1 MAALRPDYDDDPGRW
16 TSRAAPQDVHEL
28 VAPELEGPVLD
39 VGCGDG
45 RLAAL
50 AAGRGIAWIGVD
62 SSRSQLVPTLTVP
75 SCWRTCGSCPSGMA
89 HSTRRLTCGA
99 IRP

>member
-1 MAALRPDYDDDPGRW
+1 MAALRPDYDDDPERW
-16 TSRAAPQDVHEL
+16 TSWKAPQDIHEL

-50 AAGRGIAWIGVD
+50 AAERGIACW
-62 SSRSQLVPTLTVP
+62 PT
-75 SCWRTCGSCPSGMA
+75 CASCPSGMA
-89 HSTRRLTCGA
+89 HSMR
-99 IRP
+99 